1 MSASGLYYV
10 LTSQLQDTKKLAA
23 YYDFSDYNAQI
34 DPASSGPYTGI
45 LYNQFPAYDTG
56 KYTATIMSAT
66 GASDA
71 TVSGLITG
79 AVSGFCRL
87 DQSNLK
93 IPIHELTL
101 NDMSVF
107 FDFEWNG
114 GVNNGVLF
122 GSYDRFQETLGSNTV
137 TGSKGFNFGFDDR
150 GNLFFECFKTNGP
163 AIYSTT
169 NIELSKRNL
178 IGFTVYEESV
188 VLSQFDYFNDEIYSQ
203 EFDFDSEYIGQNTE
217 FYIGGSQRYFRTA
230 NEYDTTISGK
240 LHELA
245 IFSGSV
251 SPSTLKRIGSGILGD
266 YYFNTGT
273 QTVKSVITG
282 YNSTPVYATGVTGVE
297 LASAGTLTVSTG
309 RVAYTGLF
317 TGSSSVSGSEGD
329 DTYVFYNFDNGDFK
343 TTYKE
348 KIGYLDTSNS
358 YEYAPTGENAFDTL
372 GLQAGSFTLSGDVTL
387 SLDTRLQTGSYEI
400 YQKVEKTGI
409 LDSISGV
416 TQTPIYENITGST
429 APSSGIIFNDAI
441 ETLKKDYIYY
451 KGLRL

>member
-1 MSASGLYYV
+1 MSASGLYYI
-10 LTSQLQDTKKLAA
+10 LSSQLQDNKKLAA

-66 GASDA
+66 GASAA

-87 DQSNLK
+87 DESNLK

-101 NDMSVF
+101 NEMSVL

-114 GVNNGVLF
+114 SVTNGVLF

-137 TGSKGFNFGFDDR
+137 TGAKGFNFGFDDR
-150 GNLFFECFKTNGP
+150 GNLFFECFKSNGP

-169 NIELSKRNL
+169 DIELSKRNL
-178 IGFTVYEESV
+178 LGFTVYGDSV

-203 EFDFDSEYIGQNTE
+203 EFNLDSEYIGQNTE
-217 FYIGGSQRYFRTA
+217 FYIGGSQRYFRTSD
-230 NEYDTTISGK
+230 EYDKTISGK

-251 SPSTLKRIGSGILGD
+251 SPSTIKKIGSGILGD
-266 YYFNTGT
+266 YYFNTGI

-282 YNSTPVYATGVTGVE
+282 YTSTPVYATGITGVE
-297 LASAGTLTVSTG
+297 LESAGTLTVSTG

-317 TGSSSVSGSEGD
+317 TGSSSVSGGEGD
-329 DTYVFYNFDNGDFK
+329 DTYVFYNFDNGDFQ

-348 KIGYLDTSNS
+348 KIGYLDDSNS
-358 YEYAPTGENAFDTL
+358 YAYAPTGENAFDTL
-372 GLQAGSFTLSGDVTL
+372 GLQAGSFTLSGDISL

-400 YQKVEKTGI
+400 YQQVEKTGV

-429 APSSGIIFNDAI
+429 APSSGIIFNDSI

>member
-10 LTSQLQDTKKLAA
+10 LSSQLQNNKKLAA

-66 GASDA
+66 GASAA

-87 DQSNLK
+87 DESNLK

-101 NDMSVF
+101 NNMSVL

-114 GVNNGVLF
+114 SVTNGVLF

-137 TGSKGFNFGFDDR
+137 TGAKGFNFGFDDR
-150 GNLFFECFKTNGP
+150 GNLFFECFKSNGP

-169 NIELSKRNL
+169 DIELSKRNL
-178 IGFTVYEESV
+178 ISFTVYGESV

-203 EFDFDSEYIGQNTE
+203 EFDLNSEYIGQNTE
-217 FYIGGSQRYFRTA
+217 FYIGGSQRYFRTSD
-230 NEYDTTISGK
+230 EYDTTVSGK

-251 SPSTLKRIGSGILGD
+251 SPSTIKKIGSGILGD
-266 YYFNTGT
+266 YYFNTGV

-282 YNSTPVYATGVTGVE
+282 YTSTPVYATGITGVE
-297 LASAGTLTVSTG
+297 LESAGTLTVSTG

-317 TGSSSVSGSEGD
+317 TGSSSVSGGEGD
-329 DTYVFYNFDNGDFK
+329 DTYVFYNFDNGDFT

-348 KIGYLDTSNS
+348 KIKYLDASNS
-358 YEYAPTGENAFDTL
+358 CQYAPTGDNAFDTL
-372 GLQAGSFTLSGDVTL
+372 GLQAGSFTLSGDVDL
-387 SLDTRLQTGSYEI
+387 SLDSGSPTGSYTI
-400 YQKVEKTGI
+400 YQKVEKTGVTDI
-409 LDSISGV
+409 VSGV
-416 TQTPIYENITGST
+416 TQIPIYQNITGST
-429 APSSGIIFNDAI
+429 APSSGVIFNDSI
-441 ETLKKDYIYY
+441 ETFKKDYIYY

>member
-1 MSASGLYYV
+1 MSASGLLYI
-10 LTSQLQDTKKLAA
+10 LSSQLQDNKKLAA

-66 GASDA
+66 GASAA

-87 DQSNLK
+87 DESNLK

-101 NDMSVF
+101 NNMSVL

-114 GVNNGVLF
+114 SVTNGVLF

-137 TGSKGFNFGFDDR
+137 TGAKGFNFGFDDR
-150 GNLFFECFKTNGP
+150 GNLFFECFKSNGP

-169 NIELSKRNL
+169 DIELSKRNL
-178 IGFTVYEESV
+178 ISFNVYGDSV

-203 EFDFDSEYIGQNTE
+203 EFNLDSEYIGQNTE
-217 FYIGGSQRYFRTA
+217 FYIGGSQRYFRTSD
-230 NEYDTTISGK
+230 EYDKTISGK

-251 SPSTLKRIGSGILGD
+251 SPSTVKKIGSGILGD
-266 YYFNTGT
+266 YYFNTGI
-273 QTVKSVITG
+273 QTVKSIITG
-282 YNSTPVYATGVTGVE
+282 YTTTLVYETGITGVE
-297 LASAGTLTVSTG
+297 LESAGTLTVSTG
-309 RVAYTGLF
+309 RVTYSGLF
-317 TGSSSVSGSEGD
+317 TGSSAVSGGEGD
-329 DTYVFYNFDNGDFK
+329 DTYVFYNFDNGDFT

-348 KIGYLDTSNS
+348 KIKYLDASNS
-358 YEYAPTGENAFDTL
+358 CQYAPTGDNAFDTL
-372 GLQAGSFTLSGDVTL
+372 GLQAGSFTLSGDVDL
-387 SLDTRLQTGSYEI
+387 SLDSGSPTGSYTI
-400 YQKVEKTGI
+400 YQKVEKTGVTDI
-409 LDSISGV
+409 VSGV
-416 TQTPIYENITGST
+416 TQIPIYQNITGST
-429 APSSGIIFNDAI
+429 APSSGVIFNDSI
-441 ETLKKDYIYY
+441 ETFKKDYIYY

>member
-1 MSASGLYYV
+1 M
-10 LTSQLQDTKKLAA
+10 
-23 YYDFSDYNAQI
+23 
-34 DPASSGPYTGI
+34 
-45 LYNQFPAYDTG
+45 
-56 KYTATIMSAT
+56 
-66 GASDA
+66 
-71 TVSGLITG
+71 
-79 AVSGFCRL
+79 
-87 DQSNLK
+87 
-93 IPIHELTL
+93 
-101 NDMSVF
+101 
-107 FDFEWNG
+107 
-114 GVNNGVLF
+114 
-122 GSYDRFQETLGSNTV
+122 
-137 TGSKGFNFGFDDR
+137 
-150 GNLFFECFKTNGP
+150 
-163 AIYSTT
+163 
-169 NIELSKRNL
+169 
-178 IGFTVYEESV
+178 
-188 VLSQFDYFNDEIYSQ
+188 
-203 EFDFDSEYIGQNTE
+203 
-217 FYIGGSQRYFRTA
+217 
-230 NEYDTTISGK
+230 
-240 LHELA
+240 
-245 IFSGSV
+245 
-251 SPSTLKRIGSGILGD
+251 GD

-317 TGSSSVSGSEGD
+317 TGSSSVSGGEGD

-372 GLQAGSFTLSGDVTL
+372 GLQAGSFTLSGDVSL

-400 YQKVEKTGI
+400 YQKVEKTGV